1 MRKNNNKLF
10 TIEFEPEKA
19 YDYFESFFA
28 SGSEEMIIV
37 EGLIQ
42 LAEQM
47 VANVMNGADPI
58 VEINHVILCLEVV
71 LGTVLTDEQARYLSD
86 ILVQILRDNGID
98 IIM

>member
-10 TIEFEPEKA
+10 TIEFEPENA
-19 YDYFESFFA
+19 YDYFDSFFA

-58 VEINHVILCLEVV
+58 VEIDHVILCLEVV
-71 LGTVLTDEQARYLSD
+71 LGTILTDEQARYLSD